1 MNEQA
6 NEQPMQPMGPEQL
19 PQPVGQQQ
27 PAPQQQAPQLTAEQ
41 YLAQQQAQID
51 NLAAQLHAILQQQQ
65 QQQHAA
71 QQQQAAL
78 FGSAILTNPPTPTPR
93 PKLPKPPETNG
104 RVPTAV
110 NWSYKM
116 TTFLEAEGFDLENT
130 PAAVTYAAAFLKD
143 AALKWHRQHVI
154 NVQAGRKADY
164 RGWTEFKDAFIKR
177 FTPVDPEVT
186 ARERLD
192 RCVQKASAY
201 QYASDFDALTLELPH
216 MDEADKLHRFI
227 QGLKSNLR
235 LHIKLQR
242 PKTLLEAQDLAIRAD
257 NSMWTDRGDRG
268 RRGTAA
274 PTHLAARNGPTPME
288 MDNMEDAD
296 NHGRFNA
303 LRDSG
308 NNKTGDAACWFCG
321 KPGHFKREC
330 RKYKAAL
337 ASGQIKAGRPSSERG
352 RRDA

>member
-1 MNEQA
+1 MRYVRAPTEHIY
-6 NEQPMQPMGPEQL
+6 PCPEGAGNKKPTPNTSPISL
-19 PQPVGQQQ
+19 STRHSKFPAPVQRGSSRPRPVPSPSLTRSAVRPYVSSAAVVWAGDYAATKDGTAPRARHQQ
-27 PAPQQQAPQLTAEQ
+27 P
-41 YLAQQQAQID
+41 
-51 NLAAQLHAILQQQQ
+51 
-65 QQQHAA
+65 
-71 QQQQAAL
+71 
-78 FGSAILTNPPTPTPR
+78 SR
-93 PKLPKPPETNG
+93 
-104 RVPTAV
+104 
-110 NWSYKM
+110 SS
-116 TTFLEAEGFDLENT
+116 FDLENT

-154 NVQAGRKADY
+154 DVQAGRKADY

-227 QGLKSNLR
+227 QGLKSSLR
-235 LHIKLQR
+235 LHVKLQR
-242 PKTLLEAQDLAIRAD
+242 PKTLLEAQDLAIRAE
-257 NSMWTDRGDRG
+257 NSIWTDRGDRG
-268 RRGTAA
+268 GRGGRGPAA
-274 PTHLAARNGPTPME
+274 PMHPAARNGPTPME

-296 NHGRFNA
+296 DRGRFNA
-303 LRDSG
+303 LRDG
-308 NNKTGDAACWFCG
+308 GNNNKTGDAACWFCG
-321 KPGHFKREC
+321 KSGHFKREC